1 MSATSTF
8 SLSEAS
14 SRQLLELEVLESIY
28 ATNFE
33 CSLPTLATLR
43 RRADASDAAAAAP
56 SGACSGA
63 AADALTRCRLTLGL
77 GDAYG
82 GGDTPTTSTSVTL
95 HFTLPPLYPAVAP
108 AIAVSS
114 TSPALNAAATQTLG
128 AALNDIARSLTLD
141 RAEAD
146 GGQECLFEV
155 ASECGTLVADLLERQ
170 AKEAATAAARRGG
183 GSGGTG
189 GSGGGDKGSGSGS
202 GSGSGPRNDAA
213 LKFSQ
218 VLLFIDHMNDF
229 VSYLKKVTGW
239 VNELQLT
246 GLLLHRMRVRSI
258 QAVSGGNKV
267 TPRGR
272 AEDIFLWLE
281 GPEENTRAFLSR
293 LRTSKMTSQDRHERK
308 STVLWSRSLVEADR
322 HVVGAGG
329 DGGDGGDGGV
339 GGSGSGGSVGGV
351 GGSGSGSSD
360 SLLGLASH
368 GSEGESKSRGGKASA
383 TIRYPPPPSSSNMP
397 SSSTKGA
404 SPPSP
409 LFTGFA
415 ASLYTSKVELE
426 AMWGESRI
434 ATLVALGDHFKL
446 AAGR

>member
-1 MSATSTF
+1 
-8 SLSEAS
+8 
-14 SRQLLELEVLESIY
+14 
-28 ATNFE
+28 
-33 CSLPTLATLR
+33 
-43 RRADASDAAAAAP
+43 
-56 SGACSGA
+56 
-63 AADALTRCRLTLGL
+63 
-77 GDAYG
+77 
-82 GGDTPTTSTSVTL
+82 VTL

-170 AKEAATAAARRGG
+170 AKEAATAAACRGS
-183 GSGGTG
+183 GSGGTS

-329 DGGDGGDGGV
+329 DGGV
-339 GGSGSGGSVGGV
+339 GGVGGV

-383 TIRYPPPPSSSNMP
+383 TIRYPPPSSSNMPTSSTKGASPPPPSSSSP

>member
-1 MSATSTF
+1 MSAQL

-43 RRADASDAAAAAP
+43 RRADASDASAAAA
-56 SGACSGA
+56 AA
-63 AADALTRCRLTLGL
+63 AADALTRCRLTLDGL
-77 GDAYG
+77 GDPCG

-170 AKEAATAAARRGG
+170 AKEAAAAAAAGGRGR
-183 GSGGTG
+183 GSGGSS
-189 GSGGGDKGSGSGS
+189 GSGSENGSGSGT
-202 GSGSGPRNDAA
+202 RNDAA

-322 HVVGAGG
+322 HAVGVGG
-329 DGGDGGDGGV
+329 DGGGG
-339 GGSGSGGSVGGV
+339 GGSGGGGSVGGV
-351 GGSGSGSSD
+351 GGSGSGGGSDAGGGGGGSSD

-383 TIRYPPPPSSSNMP
+383 TTPSATDPPPPSSSNE
-397 SSSTKGA
+397 SSPSTKGA

-426 AMWGESRI
+426 AMWGQSRI